1 MMKKLILIV
10 MFFLVGCQPMT
21 PEQQYRQQQWIQNMQ
36 GYIQGMNQQEQQR
49 MREAEQ
55 QHYQQRML
63 NSLQGIERN
72 LRK

>member
-10 MFFLVGCQPMT
+10 VFFLVGCQPMT
-21 PEQQYRQQQWIQNMQ
+21 PEQQHRFQQWTRQQQN
-36 GYIQGMNQQEQQR
+36 YIQGLNQQEQQR
-49 MREAEQ
+49 MQESQ
-55 QHYQQRML
+55 QRHYQQRML

>member
-21 PEQQYRQQQWIQNMQ
+21 PEQQHRFQQWCQQQQNF
-36 GYIQGMNQQEQQR
+36 IQGLNQQEQQR
-49 MREAEQ
+49 MQEAQ
-55 QHYQQRML
+55 QRHYQQRML
-63 NSLQGIERN
+63 NTLQGIERN